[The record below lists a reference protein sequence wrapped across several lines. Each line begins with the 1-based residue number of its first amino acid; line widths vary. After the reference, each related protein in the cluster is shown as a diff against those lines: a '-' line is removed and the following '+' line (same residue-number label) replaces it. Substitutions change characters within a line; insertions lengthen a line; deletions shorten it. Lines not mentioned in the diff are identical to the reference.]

1 MAAKIGRKQIAE
13 ALDQI
18 PVEKLL
24 LGSAGRELTAKQ
36 KQFARYVAEGN
47 TGADAYRKAYNTK
60 AKPQRVGNEAYK
72 QKRNPQIANE
82 ISRLELLKDIREQQ
96 SPAQLR
102 ATVIERLQ
110 LEATDENNPPAAR
123 IRALELLGKVTEV
136 AAFTERREQ
145 TVIHSSEAIKQQ
157 IMDRLRNLTAID
169 VTPIDAANTVDEA
182 LSLEAELNAAQGAT
196 ASQSGIP
203 DGDADD
209 YLEGECADPTEG
221 VCPDIESESRGAQL
235 HNVPHK
241 SSH

>member
-18 PVEKLL
+18 PVDRLL

-36 KQFARYVAEGN
+36 KQFARYIAEGH

-60 AKPQRVGNEAYK
+60 AKAQYVGNEAHK
-72 QKRNPQIANE
+72 QKRNPKIANE
-82 ISRLELLKDIREQQ
+82 INRIEILNSIREQQ

-102 ATVIERLQ
+102 QTVIERLQ
-110 LEATDENNPPAAR
+110 LEATDESNPPSAR

-157 IMDRLRNLTAID
+157 LMERLRSLHAID
-169 VTPIDAANTVDEA
+169 VTPIEA
-182 LSLEAELNAAQGAT
+182 LNTQDDAQTLLAELNAAEDAT
-196 ASQSGIP
+196 GSDSGIA
-203 DGDADD
+203 DGNADD
-209 YLEGECADPTEG
+209 YPDGLSADPTEG
-221 VCPDIESESRGAQL
+221 VCPDIESESRGAHI

-241 SSH
+241 PCI

>member
-157 IMDRLRNLTAID
+157 LMERLRNLTSID
-169 VTPIDAANTVDEA
+169 ITPVADNADGDA
-182 LSLEAELNAAQGAT
+182 LSLAAELSAAEDAI
-196 ASQSGIP
+196 ASHSGIP
-203 DGDADD
+203 ADLTNIAEAE
-209 YLEGECADPTEG
+209 YADPTAP
-221 VCPDIESESRGAQL
+221 VPPDIDSESRVAHI

>member
-1 MAAKIGRKQIAE
+1 MAAKISRKQIAE

-18 PVEKLL
+18 PVEHLL

-36 KQFARYVAEGN
+36 KRFARHIAEGN
-47 TGADAYRKAYNTK
+47 TGADAYRKAYN
-60 AKPQRVGNEAYK
+60 AKGTPKSVGSNA
-72 QKRNPQIANE
+72 
-82 ISRLELLKDIREQQ
+82 SRLKADERMQLELTRLKALQEIREQQ
-96 SPAQLR
+96 SPAQIR

-110 LEATDENNPPAAR
+110 LEATDAENPPAAR

-169 VTPIDAANTVDEA
+169 ITPLDALNADADA
-182 LSLEAELNAAQGAT
+182 LSLEAELSAAESAT
-196 ASQSGIP
+196 DSEEGIV
-203 DGDADD
+203 DAAD
-209 YLEGECADPTEG
+209 YQEGLSADPTEG
-221 VCPDIESESRGAQL
+221 VCPDIESESRGAYV

-241 SSH
+241 HTP

>member
-1 MAAKIGRKQIAE
+1 MASKIGRKQIAE

-36 KQFARYVAEGN
+36 KRFARYVADGH

-82 ISRLELLKDIREQQ
+82 ISRLELLNSIREQQ

-157 IMDRLRNLTAID
+157 LMERLRSLTAID
-169 VTPIDAANTVDEA
+169 ITPIDAANTQDDA
-182 LSLEAELNAAQGAT
+182 QTLLAELNAAGDAT
-196 ASQSGIP
+196 ASQSDIA
-203 DGDADD
+203 DGNAAD
-209 YLEGECADPTEG
+209 YPEGLSADPTEG
-221 VCPDIESESRGAQL
+221 VCPDIESESRGA
-235 HNVPHK
+235 
-241 SSH
+241 

>member
-1 MAAKIGRKQIAE
+1 MASRIGRKQIAE

-82 ISRLELLKDIREQQ
+82 ISRITLLNEIREQQ

-102 ATVIERLQ
+102 QTVIERLQ

-157 IMDRLRNLTAID
+157 LMERLRTLTAID
-169 VTPIDAANTVDEA
+169 ITPVADNADDDA
-182 LSLEAELNAAQGAT
+182 LSLAAELNAAEDAT
-196 ASQSGIP
+196 ASHSDIS
-203 DGDADD
+203 ADPPNIA
-209 YLEGECADPTEG
+209 EGEYADPT
-221 VCPDIESESRGAQL
+221 VPAPPDIELESRGATT

-241 SSH
+241 SST